1 MFFQISHPS
10 KIQVT
15 TTKSTKPKPTKIHKP
30 SLKIEECIHHSGSL
44 TSSNHGGQGANSSD
58 GLREIGLFPPVIE
71 LVNDGEAFPES
82 RGRSEELG
90 LGHRGVVGMVANG
103 GLGLGEPVASDDGSL
118 GGSSLV
124 VGRDFGIRDRVEGIG
139 SGHEGGVGLGRGKC

>member
-44 TSSNHGGQGANSSD
+44 TSSNHGGQGANSSA

-103 GLGLGEPVASDDGSL
+103 GLGLGEPVASDDGSV
-118 GGSSLV
+118 GGPSLV

>member
-44 TSSNHGGQGANSSD
+44 TSSNHGGQGANS
-58 GLREIGLFPPVIE
+58 I
-71 LVNDGEAFPES
+71 
-82 RGRSEELG
+82 
-90 LGHRGVVGMVANG
+90 M
-103 GLGLGEPVASDDGSL
+103 
-118 GGSSLV
+118 
-124 VGRDFGIRDRVEGIG
+124 DRVEG
-139 SGHEGGVGLGRGKC
+139 SGFGEGKVLREYRVLWRMKRCRLVGPLGVDGPK